1 MASAVTTEFAR
12 YGSVWSATADVPSY
26 PPLNRDLTTDVVVV
40 GAGIAGM
47 SVAYHLAMG
56 GRQVVVLDDGPIG
69 GGITSRTSA
78 HLSCAMDNSY
88 TVVEGRRGA
97 SNTRLAASSH
107 RAAIDRIETIV
118 RAEEIDCDFERVDGY
133 PEGGRAGR
141 TTGPSAVRFLRYWS
155 VYPFPESSPVPSPQ
169 VHRRTGAGDHATWR
183 SDIQRLARRSDRGR
197 QGRTRDGRPP
207 HRCRPR
213 DCRGDELTGQR
224 SCLPAPEN
232 GGVHDVR
239 DRRPYSIGVR
249 SERTVLG
256 HGRSVPL
263 RACP

>member
-1 MASAVTTEFAR
+1 MASAVTTEFAQ
-12 YGSVWSATADVPSY
+12 YGSVWSATADVPPY

-47 SVAYHLAMG
+47 SVAYHLALG

-133 PEGGRAGR
+133 LFLPPREKLQTLEEELAAIRRAAVPVER
-141 TTGPSAVRFLRYWS
+141 LDRVPFDFFDTGPCIRFPNQAQFHPLKYI
-155 VYPFPESSPVPSPQ
+155 
-169 VHRRTGAGDHATWR
+169 AG
-183 SDIQRLARRSDRGR
+183 LARAI
-197 QGRTRDGRPP
+197 TRHG
-207 HRCRPR
+207 
-213 DCRGDELTGQR
+213 GQIF
-224 SCLPAPEN
+224 SGSHVDQIEA
-232 GGVHDVR
+232 GKDAHVMVG
-239 DRRPYSIGVR
+239 
-249 SERTVLG
+249 
-256 HGRSVPL
+256 
-263 RACP
+263 